1 MESTDVRPDGLGS
14 KGMAVEW
21 AGGRKHSF
29 IYKVYSDQLFGAS
42 S

>member
-21 AGGRKHSF
+21 AGGRKLDF
-29 IYKVYSDQLFGAS
+29 KQF
-42 S
+42 